1 MEQYEN
7 AIAHK
12 YLSMLLLDLIFF
24 FGLSLSP
31 LYCAVRMLSSL
42 FINVEWENDWISFTA
57 GDTGSPLYNLERK
70 KEFAQ
75 NLCLSSKNA
84 YLGHYQNLCSMGRP
98 LRRHWRESTV
108 NTLINWFHG
117 FGKHF
122 GNDLKMDFWARNT
135 DFARFFS
142 FGNLKRVRSLFPA

>member
-24 FGLSLSP
+24 FWFVFIAAVLCVAYAVYSIYKCWMRKWLYFVYGRRHGFTP
-31 LYCAVRMLSSL
+31 LQ
-42 FINVEWENDWISFTA
+42 FGT
-57 GDTGSPLYNLERK
+57 K
-70 KEFAQ
+70 KIAQ